1 MSETEFKR
9 IVMMMSIL
17 GRGKGKSYIS
27 MLNGKNIKYHM
38 QSVGYGTASSEMM
51 DILGLGS
58 NDKDVVISFATK
70 KTAEDFINEYSK
82 SLDSTV
88 KFGGIMMLIP
98 FSAINRLT
106 SELISRADKNNNTE
120 KGNETEMKN
129 EYKHFVIFITVNQ
142 GYSDE
147 VMQTAKKA
155 GSTGGTVLRAR
166 LAGEEKF
173 EDLGNADEISEDKE
187 IIAILAPENTASQ
200 IMEAVNKEFGLMT
213 KAKGIVCSVPVER
226 ALKI

>member
-1 MSETEFKR
+1 MSGTESKR

-17 GRGKGKSYIS
+17 GRGKGKAYIS

-38 QSVGYGTASSEMM
+38 QSVGFGTASSEMM
-51 DILGLGS
+51 DILGLVS
-58 NDKDVVISFATK
+58 NDKDVVISFATQ

-82 SLDSTV
+82 SLDTTA

-98 FSAINRLT
+98 FAAINRLT
-106 SELISRADKNNNTE
+106 SELISRADKNNTE
-120 KGNETEMKN
+120 KGNESEMKN

-166 LAGEEKF
+166 LAGDEKF
-173 EDLGNADEISEDKE
+173 EDLGDAESMSEDKE

-213 KAKGIVCSVPVER
+213 KARGIVCSVPVER

>member
-1 MSETEFKR
+1 MSGTESKR

-17 GRGKGKSYIS
+17 GRGKGKAYIS

-38 QSVGYGTASSEMM
+38 QSVGFGTASSEMM
-51 DILGLGS
+51 DILGLVS

-82 SLDSTV
+82 SLDTTA

-98 FSAINRLT
+98 FAAINRLT
-106 SELISRADKNNNTE
+106 SELISRADKNNTE
-120 KGNETEMKN
+120 KGNESEMKN

-166 LAGEEKF
+166 LAGDEKF
-173 EDLGNADEISEDKE
+173 EDLGDAESMSEDKE

-213 KAKGIVCSVPVER
+213 KARGIVCSVPVER